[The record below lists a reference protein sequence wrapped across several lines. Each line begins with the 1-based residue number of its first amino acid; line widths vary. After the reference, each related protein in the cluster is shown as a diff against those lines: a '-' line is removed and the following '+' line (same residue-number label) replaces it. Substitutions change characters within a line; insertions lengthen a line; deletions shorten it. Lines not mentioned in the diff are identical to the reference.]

1 MANNGM
7 TYQNEE
13 EEADITLSGT
23 SHVFTFANTGHAIVP
38 KVEIDGWTG
47 SSKPTVTITLT
58 QVTIEGEDGDQGH
71 LSIIDLD

>member
-1 MANNGM
+1 M

-23 SHVFTFANTGHAIVP
+23 SHVFVFANTGHTTEP

-47 SSKPTVTITLT
+47 TSKPTVTVTLT
-58 QVTIEGEDGDQGH
+58 QVTVGGADGDQGH